1 MISLVENDWHESRAR
16 HEARRCAD
24 GLSQDSSAPPDMS
37 AIQWKTS
44 SSNTILIVPPSFFA
58 GILASMSSCKAK
70 PPANILI
77 AKTITRRSGASQ
89 LACGSSPRRGSNRS
103 DGSIT
108 CFGRQPIERA
118 SSVASVFTNG
128 PWSTRQSRFATRA
141 WPLRVTAAEI
151 AEVVRSLRI
160 RCTHYDA
167 FRFFTSPA
175 RPLNKYQ
182 LTRDTTS
189 AFEQPGCLHTNM
201 DLYKWAFKLAPF
213 TPSDLVADCF
223 ELASRI
229 RVLDMR
235 ASPYDLT
242 ALGYSP
248 ICIETPEGRA
258 EYESLQRDFARM
270 AAPLRSACKRC
281 AKPSSRAGPLLRP
294 IGPLPTCLGRP
305 MIVPAAVRC
314 WVEIDLSAIRY
325 NAGVVRDK
333 IGVGPGILAVVKANA
348 YGHGSQRSLQP
359 SPISLHSL
367 ESRTLKRRIHS
378 PSLQRDVL
386 LLGPSAPG

>member
-1 MISLVENDWHESRAR
+1 MLR
-16 HEARRCAD
+16 
-24 GLSQDSSAPPDMS
+24 Q
-37 AIQWKTS
+37 TS
-44 SSNTILIVPPSFFA
+44 DRTGVF
-58 GILASMSSCKAK
+58 G
-70 PPANILI
+70 
-77 AKTITRRSGASQ
+77 
-89 LACGSSPRRGSNRS
+89 
-103 DGSIT
+103 
-108 CFGRQPIERA
+108 CFGLHEWAMVYETESIRH
-118 SSVASVFTNG
+118 
-128 PWSTRQSRFATRA
+128 RA

-242 ALGYSP
+242 PLYSP
-248 ICIETPEGRA
+248 VRIETPEGRA
-258 EYESLQRDFARM
+258 EFESLQRDFARM
-270 AAPLRSACKRC
+270 AAPLRQRLQAVCETIIESWTTLEANRAASSLRC
-281 AKPSSRAGPLLRP
+281 
-294 IGPLPTCLGRP
+294 
-305 MIVPAAVRC
+305 VP
-314 WVEIDLSAIRY
+314 
-325 NAGVVRDK
+325 
-333 IGVGPGILAVVKANA
+333 
-348 YGHGSQRSLQP
+348 
-359 SPISLHSL
+359 
-367 ESRTLKRRIHS
+367 
-378 PSLQRDVL
+378 
-386 LLGPSAPG
+386 